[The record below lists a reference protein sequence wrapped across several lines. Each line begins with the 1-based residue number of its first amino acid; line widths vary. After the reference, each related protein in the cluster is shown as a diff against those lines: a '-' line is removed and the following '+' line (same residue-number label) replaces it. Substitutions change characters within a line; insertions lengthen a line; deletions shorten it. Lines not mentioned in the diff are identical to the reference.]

1 MQSRQASLSSHP
13 QAPSMPAA
21 CHDCTLQHAALCQ
34 PPADNT
40 HAASLSGSRTGSF
53 HLLSTAPLLH
63 RLDSH
68 AAHKRG
74 PALFSAQESSRTHLR
89 QLRDAPQSSGKLE
102 RQLCPQRPPLWVW
115 LGPAIRQHAHRPLL
129 HMLLVMMMMM
139 MTMMMTMVTVRSM
152 RMVKMMVMVSA
163 QRA

>member
-1 MQSRQASLSSHP
+1 MMQSRQASLSSHP

-34 PPADNT
+34 PAADNT
-40 HAASLSGSRTGSF
+40 HAASLSGSRTGSC

-74 PALFSAQESSRTHLR
+74 LALFSAQESSRTHLR

-102 RQLCPQRPPLWVW
+102 RQLCPQRPPLRVW
-115 LGPAIRQHAHRPLL
+115 LGPAIWQHAHRPLL
-129 HMLLVMMMMM
+129 HMLLVMMMTT
-139 MTMMMTMVTVRSM
+139 MTTTS
-152 RMVKMMVMVSA
+152 MMVMVMVMVTVTVMA
-163 QRA
+163 KRI